1 MQMNLIEANLAQ
13 RGALPLPS
21 AALVIDI
28 RGNSQDDVMERLRVE
43 IADLAG
49 EMKAHNMNHWR
60 YLTDF
65 LTFRVIPTLRS
76 EDIEV
81 IRSPQKAKNANPNAA
96 QKSNASSKPGSSS
109 STGPTGPAQHGPFG
123 SRFQDDPASLI
134 SEGRPFDVFQQ
145 RIEEMAQEID
155 RIRNNRIKAVNDLSR
170 DGVAGHSVRDATV
183 RVIFLT
189 QSEDHESLMS
199 ASTYAAHLKKHVK
212 KVERKGYQSLIS
224 TTIVCLDNRGEAG
237 PPTDVIQGLRWNN
250 TWEHLDSLIFSE
262 KYGDNAAYMAGAMQ
276 TYLAELLLYVLLIIP
291 PLRLKASGA
300 GDIAPEHQ
308 IEAHAGANKPKGE
321 WVTLPYHS
329 YLVGLGSMEHSARWG
344 RRWLNYGLVTNAAE
358 ILLDRAADDEDEVR
372 RNRNVVSV
380 WLSDW
385 RGQVEQAIPDRIP
398 GNIQALQ
405 AIPNAIN
412 AAKPAQEAFTT
423 NSFTFSIG
431 EITVNDLETYL
442 ANVGRTYNTA
452 LNERAQ
458 RLKQTQEIAQ
468 SPYVTLSPTLQDA
481 VDSIPQIQQRLRDW
495 EDKDPMLKKGTPL
508 VNAQLEAQRI
518 LSNPIF
524 FTSVA
529 GAVPRARVQLRELG
543 TIIADFQNAYQQT
556 TLDLMDRR
564 ASLSRKGRTLIDDLK
579 KHIERI
585 PLLGKVLHL
594 ATPMA
599 VITFIMAFFL
609 IFLTVLFGLAWL
621 RHLVFLRAPD
631 SGFVPFLNSAFNLN
645 ISLTAYIIWAAIIAL
660 ILAGLFIFRRSVMG
674 AKRSVWSKETT
685 FWLGLLVFAFAGL
698 LLSFSLGQFVNDAGS
713 RAFLGWLSPL
723 PFLSSLAAVIAF
735 VMLVAE
741 AFWFWRWID
750 YLMVQRQRIV
760 DDLRTQHRKDV
771 DEVSRYISDTV
782 ALQILQR
789 TGLTDGNG
797 GPGSYYGRID
807 QLNKRLHEISGQAQI
822 QRDLAANRLALMLSD
837 TQPGAPKTGGP
848 WLNLDIREEWLDV
861 ESLTAGFQRLNDR
874 LTKQVDE
881 LKEFSQLVLR
891 MMGEETP
898 IQIEQQ
904 FRDKPFTGNRERR
917 QMQILMATL
926 SALVLR
932 FSIAAPT
939 VDSMTPIIERYD
951 AIDNQY
957 SHQLTALSVLIDT
970 LRKRVRDINLQ
981 PLLNTSNQMLTNPA
995 LPPEL
1000 VRENI
1005 VMSTGAF
1012 ATWTQMLWEGKDTK
1026 LDQALDR
1033 KGILSK
1039 LIEHNQDP
1047 KAVMRRLYAHTMLF
1061 GRSENDEN
1069 DENGEGFL
1077 LLSPSPESS
1086 DFRQN
1091 LNIPSRLIVDF
1102 PDPERL
1108 LLFYIQR
1115 YVREALFV
1123 PEPEPTPST
1132 LRVSPD
1138 ELTFSATTGIASQSV
1153 TVGNTGNE
1161 PLSWTAELDAGA
1173 PTFISL
1179 TTQFSTN
1186 LAGGTEN
1193 TFLVHVNTTG
1203 FTVASAHTTS
1213 MTIHAFDPQ
1222 TGKPTLGSPVTI
1234 PITVDVSAPTMQLS
1248 ATSLDFLAA
1257 PGNNPP
1263 SQTVDVTNIDSNTLT
1278 WTIDTPLQ
1286 TWLTV
1291 NPLTGSDAQGD
1302 TTSITFS
1309 VDGTGLTS
1317 NTYYANVVIT
1327 PSPGVPATVRVKL
1340 IVA

>member
-1 MQMNLIEANLAQ
+1 MQLNLIEANLAQ

-28 RGNSQDDVMERLRVE
+28 RGNLQDDVMERLRVE

-65 LTFRVIPTLRS
+65 LSFRVIPTLSS
-76 EDIEV
+76 EDIEA
-81 IRSPQKAKNANPNAA
+81 IRSPQKVKNANQNAA
-96 QKSNASSKPGSSS
+96 QKSHGSSKPGHPS

-145 RIEEMAQEID
+145 RIEEMTQEID

-170 DGVAGHSVRDATV
+170 DGIAGHSVRDATV

-189 QSEDHESLMS
+189 QSEDHESLLS
-199 ASTYAAHLKKHVK
+199 ASTYAANLKKHVK
-212 KVERKGYQSLIS
+212 KGERKGHQSLIS
-224 TTIVCLDNRGEAG
+224 TTVVCLDNRGEAG
-237 PPTDVIQGLRWNN
+237 PPMDVIQGLSWNN
-250 TWEHLDSLIFSE
+250 KWEHLDSLIVSE
-262 KYGDNAAYMAGAMQ
+262 KYSDSAAYMVGAMQ

-291 PLRLKASGA
+291 PLRLKQSGA
-300 GDIAPEHQ
+300 GDIGPDRQ

-329 YLVGLGSMEHSARWG
+329 YLVGLGSMELSARWG
-344 RRWLNYGLVTNAAE
+344 RRWLNYGLVTHAAE
-358 ILLDRAADDEDEVR
+358 VLLNRAADDEDEVR

-423 NSFTFSIG
+423 NSFTFGIG

-452 LNERAQ
+452 LNERPQ
-458 RLKQTQEIAQ
+458 RLKETQELAQ
-468 SPYVTLSPTLQDA
+468 SSHATLSPTLQDA

-508 VNAQLEAQRI
+508 VNAQLDAQRI
-518 LSNPIF
+518 LSNPNF
-524 FTSVA
+524 FTSIT

-564 ASLSRKGRTLIDDLK
+564 ASLNRKGRTLIDDLK

-599 VITFIMAFFL
+599 VFTFIMAFFL
-609 IFLTVLFGLAWL
+609 IFLAVLFGLAWL

-645 ISLTAYIIWAAIIAL
+645 VSLTAYIIWAAIIAL
-660 ILAGLFIFRRSVMG
+660 ILAGLLIFRRSVMG
-674 AKRSVWSKETT
+674 AKRSVWSKEIT
-685 FWLGLLVFAFAGL
+685 FWLGLIVFAFAGL
-698 LLSFSLGQFVNDAGS
+698 LLSFSLGQFVNDPGS
-713 RAFLGWLSPL
+713 GAFLGWLSPL
-723 PFLSSLAAVIAF
+723 PFLSSFAAVLAF

-760 DDLRTQHRKDV
+760 DDLRSQHRKDV
-771 DEVSRYISDTV
+771 DAVSRYISDTV
-782 ALQILQR
+782 ALQLLQR
-789 TGLTDGNG
+789 TGLTDSNG
-797 GPGSYYGRID
+797 GPGSYYGRVD
-807 QLNKRLHEISGQAQI
+807 QLNRRLHEISGQAKI

-837 TQPGAPKTGGP
+837 IQPGAPRTGDP

-874 LTKQVDE
+874 LTKEVDE

-904 FRDKPFTGNRERR
+904 FREKPFTGNREQR

-926 SALVLR
+926 AALVLR

-951 AIDNQY
+951 AIDSQY
-957 SHQLTALSVLIDT
+957 SHQLTALSLLIDT
-970 LRKRVRDINLQ
+970 LRKRIRDINLQ
-981 PLLNTSNQMLTNPA
+981 PLLNASNPAANNQA

-1000 VRENI
+1000 SREN
-1005 VMSTGAF
+1005 VLMATGAF
-1012 ATWTQMLWEGKDTK
+1012 ATWTQMLWEGKDTR
-1026 LDQALDR
+1026 LDQVLDR

-1039 LIEHNQDP
+1039 LIENNQDP

-1061 GRSENDEN
+1061 GRSED

-1077 LLSPSPESS
+1077 LLSPSLESS

-1138 ELTFSATTGIASQSV
+1138 ELTFSATAGIASQSV
-1153 TVGNTGNE
+1153 TIGNAGKE
-1161 PLSWTAELDAGA
+1161 PLSWNAELDSGA
-1173 PTFISL
+1173 PAFISL
-1179 TTQFSTN
+1179 AVPSSMK
-1186 LAGGTEN
+1186 LAGETDTTLN
-1193 TFLVHVNTTG
+1193 VHINTTG
-1203 FTVASAHTTS
+1203 ITGASTFTTG
-1213 MTIHAFDPQ
+1213 MTINAFDPQ
-1222 TGKPTLGSPVTI
+1222 TGKATIGSPVTV
-1234 PITVDVSAPTMQLS
+1234 PITVNVVSPAMQLS
-1248 ATSLDFLAA
+1248 TTSLDFTAA

-1263 SQTVDVTNIDSNTLT
+1263 SLAVDITNTDSNTLI
-1278 WTIDTPLQ
+1278 WAIDKPPQ

-1291 NPLTGSDAQGD
+1291 SPLTGNDAPGD
-1302 TTSITFS
+1302 TSSVTFS
-1309 VDGTGLTS
+1309 VDGTDLTS
-1317 NTYYANVVIT
+1317 GTYYANTTIT
-1327 PSPGVPATVRVKL
+1327 PSLGVPATVTVKL

>member
-43 IADLAG
+43 VVDLAG
-49 EMKAHNMNHWR
+49 EMKAYNMNHWR

-65 LTFRVIPTLRS
+65 LSFRVIPTLRT
-76 EDIEV
+76 EDLEA
-81 IRSPQKAKNANPNAA
+81 IRSPQKAKNANQNAV
-96 QKSNASSKPGSSS
+96 QKSNGVSKSGQPSSPGLN
-109 STGPTGPAQHGPFG
+109 GPTQHSPFG

-170 DGVAGHSVRDATV
+170 DGIAGHSVRDATV

-189 QSEDHESLMS
+189 QSEDHESLLS
-199 ASTYAAHLKKHVK
+199 AATYAAHLKEHIK
-212 KVERKGYQSLIS
+212 KVERKGYQNLIS
-224 TTIVCLDNRGEAG
+224 TTVVCLDNRGEAG
-237 PPTDVIQGLRWNN
+237 PPAYVIQGLCWNN
-250 TWEHLDSLIFSE
+250 KWEHLDSLIFSE

-291 PLRLKASGA
+291 PLRLKQSGI
-300 GDIAPEHQ
+300 GDIVPARH
-308 IEAHAGANKPKGE
+308 IAAHTGANKPKGE

-344 RRWLNYGLVTNAAE
+344 RRWLNYGLVAYAAE
-358 ILLDRAADDEDEVR
+358 ILQNRAADDEDELR
-372 RNRNVVSV
+372 RSRNVVSA

-412 AAKPAQEAFTT
+412 AAKSAQETFTT
-423 NSFTFSIG
+423 SSFTFSIG
-431 EITVNDLETYL
+431 EMTVNDLETYL

-458 RLKQTQEIAQ
+458 RLKETQELAQ
-468 SPYVTLSPTLQDA
+468 SPHAILSPTLQDA

-508 VNAQLEAQRI
+508 VNAQLEAQKI
-518 LSNPIF
+518 LNNPNF
-524 FTSVA
+524 FTTVV
-529 GAVPRARVQLRELG
+529 GAVPRARIQLRELG

-556 TLDLMDRR
+556 TLDLMNQR
-564 ASLSRKGRTLIDDLK
+564 ASLNRKGRTLIDDLK

-599 VITFIMAFFL
+599 VLTFIMSFCL
-609 IFLTVLFGLAWL
+609 IFLAVLFGLAWL
-621 RHLVFLRAPD
+621 QHLLFLRAPD

-645 ISLTAYIIWAAIIAL
+645 VSLTAYIIWAAIIAL
-660 ILAGLFIFRRSVMG
+660 ILVGLLIFRRSVMG
-674 AKRSVWSKETT
+674 ERRSIWSNEIT
-685 FWLGLLVFAFAGL
+685 FWLGLLVFAFVGL
-698 LLSFSLGQFVNDAGS
+698 LLSFSLGQFANDPDS
-713 RAFLGWLSPL
+713 RAFLGWLSPITY
-723 PFLSSLAAVIAF
+723 LSSFAAIIAL

-741 AFWFWRWID
+741 ALWFWRWLD
-750 YLMVQRQRIV
+750 YLMVQREQIV
-760 DDLRTQHRKDV
+760 NDLRTQHRKDV

-782 ALQILQR
+782 ALQLLQR

-797 GPGSYYGRID
+797 GPGSYYGRIE
-807 QLNKRLHEISGQAQI
+807 QLNKRLYEISVQARM
-822 QRDLAANRLALMLSD
+822 QRDLAANRLALMLSE

-874 LTKQVDE
+874 LIKEVDE

-904 FRDKPFTGNRERR
+904 FREKPFTGNREQR

-926 SALVLR
+926 AALVLR

-951 AIDNQY
+951 TIDSQY
-957 SHQLTALSVLIDT
+957 SHQLTALSLLIDT

-981 PLLNTSNQMLTNPA
+981 PLLNTSNPATNSQT

-1000 VRENI
+1000 VREN
-1005 VMSTGAF
+1005 VLMSTGAF

-1039 LIEHNQDP
+1039 LLENNQDP

-1061 GRSENDEN
+1061 GRSED

-1091 LNIPSRLIVDF
+1091 LNIPSRLIIDF

-1108 LLFYIQR
+1108 LLFYIQH

-1123 PEPEPTPST
+1123 PEPEPTPPT
-1132 LRVSPD
+1132 LKVSPE
-1138 ELTFSATTGIASQSV
+1138 ELIFDTPAGLASQSI
-1153 TVGNTGNE
+1153 TIGNTGNE
-1161 PLSWTAELDAGA
+1161 PLSWTAELDSGSPA
-1173 PTFISL
+1173 FISL
-1179 TTQFSTN
+1179 AATSGMN
-1186 LAGGTEN
+1186 LIGGTDTTLSVNIN
-1193 TFLVHVNTTG
+1193 TVGITG
-1203 FTVASAHTTS
+1203 TSAFTAS
-1213 MTIHAFDPQ
+1213 MTVNAFDPQ
-1222 TGKPTLGSPVTI
+1222 TGKATIGSPVRVSITI
-1234 PITVDVSAPTMQLS
+1234 NVVPPTMQLS
-1248 ATSLDFLAA
+1248 ATSLDFTATS
-1257 PGNNPP
+1257 GNNTT
-1263 SQTVDVTNIDSNTLT
+1263 SQTIDITNTDSNTLT
-1278 WTIDTPLQ
+1278 WTIDEPPQ

-1291 NPLTGSDAQGD
+1291 SPLTGNNAPGD
-1302 TTSITFS
+1302 TSSVTFS
-1309 VDGTGLTS
+1309 MDGKDLISGD
-1317 NTYYANVVIT
+1317 YYANIT
-1327 PSPGVPATVRVKL
+1327 IAPSVGTPAIVTAKL